1 MIIYMEQKNKSGF
14 TGGDLLKMKKT
25 WDNWLKESVYIYC
38 IIYTIVT
45 ILNSVLYLIQ
55 GYRDDPSGNWH
66 ELTRAGIVFIG
77 VTAYELAT
85 KIPIKNLFIRSIV
98 VYIPTMGLTFGFIWL
113 NQFIEP
119 LAKSAYRDIF
129 INYTSLFVI
138 VSIVAIIRNNIKRKR
153 SMGK

>member
-1 MIIYMEQKNKSGF
+1 
-14 TGGDLLKMKKT
+14 MKKI
-25 WDNWLKESVYIYC
+25 WNNWLKESIYIFS
-38 IIYTIVT
+38 ITYTLVT
-45 ILNSVLYLIQ
+45 ILNSVLYLVQ

-66 ELTRAGIVFIG
+66 ELTRAGIVLIG

-85 KIPIKNLFIRSIV
+85 KIPIKNLSIRSVV
-98 VYIPTMGLTFGFIWL
+98 VYIPTMGLAFGFIWL

-138 VSIVAIIRNNIKRKR
+138 VSIAAIIKNNIKQRYTKT
-153 SMGK
+153 GN

>member
-1 MIIYMEQKNKSGF
+1 
-14 TGGDLLKMKKT
+14 MKKN

-38 IIYTIVT
+38 TIYTITT

-66 ELTRAGIVFIG
+66 ELTRAVIVLIG
-77 VTAYELAT
+77 VTAYEMAT
-85 KIPIKNLFIRSIV
+85 KIPIKNILLRSLV
-98 VYIPTMGLTFGFIWL
+98 VYVPTLGLVFGFVWL

-119 LAKSAYRDIF
+119 LAKSAYRDMF

-138 VSIVAIIRNNIKRKR
+138 VSIVAIIRNSIKRKK
-153 SMGK
+153 GEDK

>member
-1 MIIYMEQKNKSGF
+1 
-14 TGGDLLKMKKT
+14 MKKI
-25 WDNWLKESVYIYC
+25 WNNWLKESVYIYC
-38 IIYTIVT
+38 TIYTVIT

-66 ELTRAGIVFIG
+66 ELTRAVIVLIG
-77 VTAYELAT
+77 VTAYEMAT
-85 KIPIKNLFIRSIV
+85 KIPIKNMLLRSIV
-98 VYIPTMGLTFGFIWL
+98 VYIPTMGLAFGFVWL

-138 VSIVAIIRNNIKRKR
+138 VSIVAIIKNSIKRKKGEDR
-153 SMGK
+153 

>member
-1 MIIYMEQKNKSGF
+1 
-14 TGGDLLKMKKT
+14 MKKI
-25 WDNWLKESVYIYC
+25 WNNWLKESIYIFS
-38 IIYTIVT
+38 IIYTLVT
-45 ILNSVLYLIQ
+45 ILNSVLYLVQ

-66 ELTRAGIVFIG
+66 ELTRAGIVLIG

-85 KIPIKNLFIRSIV
+85 KIPIKNLLIRSVV
-98 VYIPTMGLTFGFIWL
+98 VYILTMGLAFGFIWL

-138 VSIVAIIRNNIKRKR
+138 VSIAAIIKNNIKQHKNID
-153 SMGK
+153 K

>member
-1 MIIYMEQKNKSGF
+1 MRKI
-14 TGGDLLKMKKT
+14 

-66 ELTRAGIVFIG
+66 ELTRAGIVLIG
-77 VTAYELAT
+77 VTAYEMAT
-85 KIPIKNLFIRSIV
+85 KMPIKNILLRSIV
-98 VYIPTMGLTFGFIWL
+98 VYIPTMGLAFGFIWL

-119 LAKSAYRDIF
+119 LAKSAYKDIF

-138 VSIVAIIRNNIKRKR
+138 VSIVAIIRNSIKQKR
-153 SMGK
+153 NGKK

>member
-1 MIIYMEQKNKSGF
+1 
-14 TGGDLLKMKKT
+14 MKKI

-38 IIYTIVT
+38 TIYTIVT
-45 ILNSVLYLIQ
+45 IMNSVLYLMQ

-66 ELTRAGIVFIG
+66 ELTRAVIVLIG
-77 VTAYELAT
+77 VTAYEMAT
-85 KIPIKNLFIRSIV
+85 QIPIKNMLLRSIV
-98 VYIPTMGLTFGFIWL
+98 VYVPTMGMAFGFVWL

-138 VSIVAIIRNNIKRKR
+138 VSIVAIIRNSIRRK
-153 SMGK
+153 KE

>member
-1 MIIYMEQKNKSGF
+1 MRKI
-14 TGGDLLKMKKT
+14 

-38 IIYTIVT
+38 VIYTIVT

-66 ELTRAGIVFIG
+66 ELTRAGIVLIG
-77 VTAYELAT
+77 VTAYEMAT
-85 KIPIKNLFIRSIV
+85 KMPIKNIFLRSIV
-98 VYIPTMGLTFGFIWL
+98 VYIPTMGLAFGFIWL

-119 LAKSAYRDIF
+119 LARSAYRDIF

-138 VSIVAIIRNNIKRKR
+138 VSIVAIIRNHIKQKR
-153 SMGK
+153 SRKK

>member
-1 MIIYMEQKNKSGF
+1 MRKI
-14 TGGDLLKMKKT
+14 

-45 ILNSVLYLIQ
+45 ILNSSAYLIQ
-55 GYRDDPSGNWH
+55 GCRDDPSGNWH
-66 ELTRAGIVFIG
+66 ELTRAVIVLIG
-77 VTAYELAT
+77 VIAYEMAT
-85 KIPIKNLFIRSIV
+85 KMPIKNIFLRSIV
-98 VYIPTMGLTFGFIWL
+98 VYIPTMGLVFGFVWL

-138 VSIVAIIRNNIKRKR
+138 VSIVAFMLPLLPHK
-153 SMGK
+153 GKNKGT